1 MKRRVFILGASI
13 VVLLIVFG
21 GSFWNWYLA
30 RKAGPEALGRV
41 PEFNLPAATSK
52 GPTMVGSQDLRG
64 RPWVANFIFTHCSGP
79 CPLMSSKMADLQK
92 VLPAGVQLVT
102 FTVDPDRDDLNVLA
116 EYARHFEADPAR
128 WFFVR
133 ADKPTLY
140 KLVFEGF
147 KLPMMEDPSAESG
160 FRVTHS
166 TKFVF
171 VDGQGRI
178 RRYFESSDENMNA
191 SMSEVANALLKETS

>member
-1 MKRRVFILGASI
+1 
-13 VVLLIVFG
+13 
-21 GSFWNWYLA
+21 
-30 RKAGPEALGRV
+30 
-41 PEFNLPAATSK
+41 
-52 GPTMVGSQDLRG
+52 
-64 RPWVANFIFTHCSGP
+64 
-79 CPLMSSKMADLQK
+79 MSSKMADLQK

-102 FTVDPDRDDLNVLA
+102 FTVDPDRDDLNVLG
-116 EYARHFEADPAR
+116 RIRSSFR
-128 WFFVR
+128 GRSRTMVFVR

-166 TKFVF
+166 TKFVL

-191 SMSEVANALLKETS
+191 SIRGANALLKETS

>member
-1 MKRRVFILGASI
+1 MKRRLLYILAG
-13 VVLLIVFG
+13 VLALLVLFG
-21 GSFWNWYLA
+21 GFFWNWYLA
-30 RKAGPEALGRV
+30 HKAGPEALGRV
-41 PEFNLPAATSK
+41 PEFNLPAATAN
-52 GPTMVGSQDLRG
+52 GPTTLGSSDLRG
-64 RPWVANFIFTHCSGP
+64 KPWVANFIFTHCSGP
-79 CPLMSSKMADLQK
+79 CPLMSSKMAELQK
-92 VLPAGVQLVT
+92 TLPADVRLVT
-102 FTVDPDRDDLNVLA
+102 FTVDPDRDDQNVLA
-116 EYARHFEADPAR
+116 EYARHFEADPDR

-166 TKFVF
+166 TKFVL

-178 RRYFESSDENMNA
+178 RRYFESSVEDMQSKMA
-191 SMSEVANALLKETS
+191 DFAKALLKEKS